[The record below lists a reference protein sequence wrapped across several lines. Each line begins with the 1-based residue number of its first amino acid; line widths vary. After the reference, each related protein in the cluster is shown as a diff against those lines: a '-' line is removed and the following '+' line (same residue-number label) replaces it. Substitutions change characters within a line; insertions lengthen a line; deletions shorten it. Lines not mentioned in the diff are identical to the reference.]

1 MNFKLTDHKKY
12 VIFSYLTIGANILT
26 GFVLFPLILKN
37 IGLAALGVFGLLFST
52 KSIIEIGIGWLSGS
66 ITKNLIKY
74 KYIKADIS
82 TLSFM
87 VNILYGLLS
96 FIIIFLYGFFLKEEY
111 LLTFIYFGLF
121 SLISFSIVPF
131 YEILISELKQYQ
143 TAFFRFLQ
151 QFLFMILSIGMFF
164 IIEVKSLADIF
175 LMLLLSVGVV
185 FILVSLYF
193 FKVINIKFSIKNI
206 SKKMLNKLILNDGI
220 KYFFNGMSTI
230 LLLQIDVIL
239 IDYLYGSESAGIY
252 LILWKIPNTIIMLGW
267 RLSDPLQAIIA
278 KNIKSK
284 KEELKVKFFSFEK
297 KMLVLSFSLALGY
310 ALLGKWVLEIWLGG
324 ENIPNLE
331 YMYIIPAIVI
341 AFSIMQRV
349 YLSVNY
355 YTQGI
360 EIITKLQ
367 FIEIIFKIV
376 FIFFTFKY
384 FAELAP
390 IIGWFFAF
398 LFTIYFYRK
407 NSLKVL
413 LKCKD

>member
-1 MNFKLTDHKKY
+1 MLIKLTDHKKY

-26 GFVLFPLILKN
+26 GFILFPLILKN

-74 KYIKADIS
+74 KYLKADIS
-82 TLSFM
+82 TLSFI
-87 VNILYGLLS
+87 VNILYGLIS
-96 FIIIFLYGFFLKEEY
+96 FIIIFLYGYFLKEEY

-151 QFLFMILSIGMFF
+151 QFLFMILSIGIFF
-164 IIEVKSLADIF
+164 MMEVKSLSDIF
-175 LMLLLSVGVV
+175 LMLLISVGVV
-185 FILVSLYF
+185 FIFVSTYF
-193 FKVINIKFSIKNI
+193 FRVIYIRFSIKNI
-206 SKKMLNKLILNDGI
+206 SKKMLNKLVLNDGI

-239 IDYLYGSESAGIY
+239 IDYLYGTESAGIY

-278 KNIKSK
+278 KNIQTK
-284 KEELKVKFFSFEK
+284 KEEMKVRFFSFEK
-297 KMLVLSFSLALGY
+297 KMLVLSFFLALGY
-310 ALLGKWVLEIWLGG
+310 GLLGKWVLEIWLGN

-349 YLSVNY
+349 YLSANY
-355 YTQGI
+355 YTQGL
-360 EIITKLQ
+360 ETITKLQ
-367 FIEIIFKIV
+367 FIEIFFKVIFIV
-376 FIFFTFKY
+376 FTFQY
-384 FAELAP
+384 FKELAP
-390 IIGWFFAF
+390 IVGWLFAF
-398 LFTIYFYRK
+398 LFTMYFYKK

-413 LKCKD
+413 N

>member
-1 MNFKLTDHKKY
+1 MFSNLTDHKKY

-26 GFVLFPLILKN
+26 GFILFPLILKN
-37 IGLAALGVFGLLFST
+37 IGLSALGVFGLLFST

-74 KYIKADIS
+74 KYLKADIS
-82 TLSFM
+82 TLSFI
-87 VNILYGLLS
+87 VNNLYGLFS
-96 FIIIFLYGFFLKEEY
+96 FIVIFLYGYFFKEEY
-111 LLTFIYFGLF
+111 ILVFIYFGLF
-121 SLISFSIVPF
+121 SFISFSIVPF

-151 QFLFMILSIGMFF
+151 QFLFMILSIGIFF

-175 LMLLLSVGVV
+175 LMLLLSVGIV
-185 FILVSLYF
+185 FSIVTLYF
-193 FKVINIKFSIKNI
+193 FRIIRIKFSIKNI
-206 SKKMLNKLILNDGI
+206 SKKMLDKLVLNDGI

-267 RLSDPLQAIIA
+267 RISDPLQAIIA
-278 KNIKSK
+278 KNIQIK
-284 KEELKVKFFSFEK
+284 KDEIKVKFFSFEK
-297 KMLVLSFSLALGY
+297 KMLILSFFLALGY
-310 ALLGKWVLEIWLGG
+310 ILFGKWVLEIWLGEG
-324 ENIPNLE
+324 NIPNIE
-331 YMYIIPAIVI
+331 YMYIIPAVVI

-349 YLSVNY
+349 YLAVNY
-355 YTQGI
+355 YTNGLDV
-360 EIITKLQ
+360 ITKLQ

-376 FIFFTFKY
+376 FIIFAFKY

-390 IIGWFFAF
+390 IMGWFFAF

-413 LKCKD
+413 N

>member
-1 MNFKLTDHKKY
+1 MLLTDHKKY

-26 GFVLFPLILKN
+26 GFILFPLILKN
-37 IGLAALGVFGLLFST
+37 IGLSALGVFGLLFST

-74 KYIKADIS
+74 KYLKADIS
-82 TLSFM
+82 TLSFI

-96 FIIIFLYGFFLKEEY
+96 FIIILLYGYFLKEEY

-151 QFLFMILSIGMFF
+151 QFLFMILSIGIFF
-164 IIEVKSLADIF
+164 MIEVKSLADVF
-175 LMLLLSVGVV
+175 LMLLLSVGIV
-185 FILVSLYF
+185 FVFVSIYF
-193 FKVINIKFSIKNI
+193 FGVINIRFSIKNI
-206 SKKMLNKLILNDGI
+206 SKKMLNKLVLNDGI
-220 KYFFNGMSTI
+220 RYFFNGMSTI

-284 KEELKVKFFSFEK
+284 KEEIKVKFFSFEK
-297 KMLVLSFSLALGY
+297 KMLVLSFFLTLGY
-310 ALLGKWVLEIWLGG
+310 ALLGKWVLEIWLGN

-349 YLSVNY
+349 YLSANY
-355 YTQGI
+355 YTHGLD
-360 EIITKLQ
+360 IITKLQ
-367 FIEIIFKIV
+367 FVEIIFKIA
-376 FIFFTFKY
+376 FIVFTFDY
-384 FAELAP
+384 FQELAP
-390 IIGWFFAF
+390 IVGWFFAF

-407 NSLKVL
+407 NALRIL
-413 LKCKD
+413 I

>member
-1 MNFKLTDHKKY
+1 MFSNLTDHKKY

-26 GFVLFPLILKN
+26 GFILFPLILKN

-74 KYIKADIS
+74 KYLKADIS
-82 TLSFM
+82 TLSFI

-96 FIIIFLYGFFLKEEY
+96 FIIILLYGYFLKEEY

-151 QFLFMILSIGMFF
+151 QFLFMILSIGIFF
-164 IIEVKSLADIF
+164 MIEVKSLADIF
-175 LMLLLSVGVV
+175 LMLLLSVGII
-185 FILVSLYF
+185 FILVFIYF
-193 FKVINIKFSIKNI
+193 FKVINIRFSIKNI
-206 SKKMLNKLILNDGI
+206 SKKMLNKLVLNDGI

-267 RLSDPLQAIIA
+267 RLSDPLQAMIA
-278 KNIKSK
+278 KNIQKK
-284 KEELKVKFFSFEK
+284 KEEIQIRFFSFEK
-297 KMLVLSFSLALGY
+297 RMFLLSIFVVFMY
-310 ALLGKWVLEIWLGG
+310 ILLGKYILEIWLGK
-324 ENIPNLE
+324 ENIPNID
-331 YMYIIPAIVI
+331 YMYIVPAVVI

-349 YLSVNY
+349 YLSANY
-355 YTQGI
+355 YTQGLD
-360 EIITKLQ
+360 IITKLQ

-376 FIFFTFKY
+376 FIIFTFKY
-384 FAELAP
+384 FAEVAP
-390 IIGWFFAF
+390 IVGWFFAF

-413 LKCKD
+413 Y